1 MPTYAAIADVE
12 TGQFQNAQ
20 ELAAIWGDVRAD
32 LEAQDCVLQDA
43 YVLLGERDVLLLFDA
58 PDREAA
64 LQASIAAERYGIDM
78 QTMEAMDVEKLGD
91 VVEDL

>member
-1 MPTYAAIADVE
+1 MPTYAAIATVE
-12 TGQFQNAQ
+12 TGKFQNAQ

-32 LEAQDCVLQDA
+32 LEAQDCDLQDA
-43 YVLLGERDVLLLFDA
+43 YILLGERDVLLVFDA

>member
-1 MPTYAAIADVE
+1 MPTYAAIANIE

-20 ELAAIWGDVRAD
+20 ELSAIWGDVRTD
-32 LEAQDCVLQDA
+32 LEAQDCTLEDA
-43 YVLLGERDVLLLFDA
+43 YVLLGERDVLLIFDA

-64 LQASIAAERYGIDM
+64 LQASIAAERYGINM

-91 VVEDL
+91 LVEDL

>member
-1 MPTYAAIADVE
+1 MPTYAAIATIE
-12 TGQFQNAQ
+12 TGKFQNAQ

-32 LEAQDCVLQDA
+32 LEAQDCDLQDA
-43 YVLLGERDVLLLFDA
+43 YVLLGERDVLLVFDA

>member
-1 MPTYAAIADVE
+1 MPTYAAIANIE

-20 ELAAIWGDVRAD
+20 ELSAIWGDVRAD
-32 LEAQDCVLQDA
+32 LESQDCTLQDA
-43 YVLLGERDVLLLFDA
+43 YVLLGERDVLLVFDA

-78 QTMEAMDVEKLGD
+78 QTMEAMDVEKLGE